1 MYKFLI
7 VYGQRYEEED
17 ERRSNKNYKGKS
29 KASVNLKEKVRKTF
43 EGYCMK
49 AFENLTPFSSGQNYA
64 RI

>member
-29 KASVNLKEKVRKTF
+29 KASVNLKEKVRKHLKVT
-43 EGYCMK
+43 
-49 AFENLTPFSSGQNYA
+49 A
-64 RI
+64 